1 MDPWGQ
7 LWHSGVVEHLTAVQ
21 LVGGLIQNWKMFWF
35 KLDMARVFQVRH
47 QDRFNCVELR
57 PFQWVIRLPLLFDCM
72 LGRLER
78 GIILMVVVDAILTMS
93 RENFQI
99 VKFVAIHL
107 RLLRLGKVFLSLN
120 KDRQKFHLTRYCR
133 TFKNSRVTEYLK
145 CTACGEPG
153 WRFYARFSTSSVKSC
168 FFDFRYARISVSVCC
183 RSQLVL
189 SGMGWDAMYISGMHL
204 DCTTFGTKVSIL
216 TSHRKGVWKSTSVH
230 AERSVACILLRI
242 WLYWWSTT
250 LWMSASR
257 CVVEILLNI
266 IFGWYVFRMKSL
278 RLDVSYC
285 IVEIWAIIICERQIY
300 HAFPC
305 STSIM
310 MVNKHNRYCG
320 CTRYAL

>member
-183 RSQLVL
+183 RSQLFCL
-189 SGMGWDAMYISGMHL
+189 EWDGTP
-204 DCTTFGTKVSIL
+204 CTFL
-216 TSHRKGVWKSTSVH
+216 
-230 AERSVACILLRI
+230 ECI
-242 WLYWWSTT
+242 WT
-250 LWMSASR
+250 A
-257 CVVEILLNI
+257 
-266 IFGWYVFRMKSL
+266 L
-278 RLDVSYC
+278 RLGQRFPFWPLIERGCENLHQCTLRDQLHAYYFVFGC
-285 IVEIWAIIICERQIY
+285 IDGRQHCEWA
-300 HAFPC
+300 HHVA
-305 STSIM
+305 
-310 MVNKHNRYCG
+310 
-320 CTRYAL
+320 